1 MKNIFLIGFL
11 ILATLSCKAQN
22 ILPVEELVNYWGTNE
37 GIPKNITYVKD
48 VNNILNKFTGTWKGN
63 YNNLNYE
70 FSVFKITR
78 LSKIRPLTFDELIM
92 KHKITDSNGIVI
104 EDTTTL
110 PDDSVYVIKGRY
122 LAKTG
127 SYVLSYIGKDS
138 NCGQN
143 GTVFIGILS
152 GTRET
157 KMQLFL
163 YPDGETI
170 DCNKQGVT
178 QILPTEVITLTKQ

>member
-1 MKNIFLIGFL
+1 MKNIFIIGFL
-11 ILATLSCKAQN
+11 ILTILSCKAQN
-22 ILPVEELVNYWGTNE
+22 ILPVEELVNYLGTNG
-37 GIPKNITYVKD
+37 GIPRNITYVKD
-48 VNNILNKFTGTWKGN
+48 VNNLLNKFTGTWKGN

-78 LSKIRPLTFDELIM
+78 TSNLRPLTYDELII
-92 KHKITDSNGIVI
+92 KYKITDSLGNVI

-110 PDDSVYVIKGRY
+110 LNDSVYVIKGRY

-127 SYVLSYIGKDS
+127 SYVLNYIGRDS

-143 GTVFIGILS
+143 GNIFMGVLS
-152 GTRET
+152 GTRGT

-163 YPDGETI
+163 YPDGKTS
-170 DCNKQGVT
+170 DCTKQGET